1 MMLSWLYH
9 LGEKLDQEWNETKGH
24 CNQNSGGGQVC
35 VRKRAISFVLL
46 NRKEKEKETTLLLV
60 SA

>member
-24 CNQNSGGGQVC
+24 CNQKSGGGRVW

-46 NRKEKEKETTLLLV
+46 NRKEKERKKQLL
-60 SA
+60 SW